1 MDNPYPNPETG
12 VLQDG
17 LNKGWN
23 EGHASRDPE
32 VADLVDALEI
42 AVEALRKDY
51 PDNSLLMMSI
61 LPVLEEKKDV
71 SV

>member
-1 MDNPYPNPETG
+1 MTRE
-12 VLQDG
+12 
-17 LNKGWN
+17 
-23 EGHASRDPE
+23 E
-32 VADLVDALEI
+32 DLKDALEI

-61 LPVLEEKKDV
+61 LPVLEEKDV